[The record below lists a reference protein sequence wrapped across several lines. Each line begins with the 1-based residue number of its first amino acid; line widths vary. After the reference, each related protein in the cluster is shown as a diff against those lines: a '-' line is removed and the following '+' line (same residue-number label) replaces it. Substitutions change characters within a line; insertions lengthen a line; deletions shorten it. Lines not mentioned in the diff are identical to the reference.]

1 MRALTGLPVS
11 RPQVRYMISEIQYG
25 GRITDDFDRTLMNTY
40 AEQYFHQGVM
50 DKACQLYPGYKVPD
64 GLEIGH
70 FRQVSPPGPSA
81 GQSPSANSL
90 LGTPA
95 VTSQE

>member
-1 MRALTGLPVS
+1 
-11 RPQVRYMISEIQYG
+11 MISEIQYG

-64 GLEIGH
+64 GLEISN
-70 FRQVSPPGPSA
+70 FRTVSGLTIRHVLS
-81 GQSPSANSL
+81 GWFVERTVGGGWLEGGMSMNLEL
-90 LGTPA
+90 LTHG
-95 VTSQE
+95 

>member
-1 MRALTGLPVS
+1 MITNGARITAPFCNLLCYIEIVTVS
-11 RPQVRYMISEIQYG
+11 LPQVRYMISEIQYG

-64 GLEIGH
+64 GLEISN
-70 FRQVSPPGPSA
+70 FRTVSGAPRLRG
-81 GQSPSANSL
+81 
-90 LGTPA
+90 
-95 VTSQE
+95 